1 MPPAAPSTGSRPA
14 RRPHP
19 ASLRAVDP
27 REETPITAERPE
39 TTDRRWPLWAARVLA
54 LVGFLDAAYLTASH
68 FAGLGLA
75 CGPGGGC
82 EAVTTSRWAT
92 LGSVPIAA
100 IGLGYYTMVNLI
112 AWTPA
117 TSLSRDL
124 VRALLVLTGAALAVS
139 AFLFY
144 LQAAVIDAWCRYCLI
159 SAGVTLLL
167 FLSVLALRRSV

>member
-1 MPPAAPSTGSRPA
+1 M
-14 RRPHP
+14 
-19 ASLRAVDP
+19 
-27 REETPITAERPE
+27 
-39 TTDRRWPLWAARVLA
+39 LA

-82 EAVTTSRWAT
+82 ETVTTSRWAT
-92 LGSVPIAA
+92 IGSVPIAA
-100 IGLGYYTMVNLI
+100 IGLGYYTMVNQN

-117 TSLSRDL
+117 DSLSRDL

-144 LQAAVIDAWCRYCLI
+144 LQAVVIEVWCRYCLL
-159 SAGVTLLL
+159 SAAVTALL
-167 FLSVLALRRSV
+167 FLCALLLRRSVRSQETVLS

>member
-1 MPPAAPSTGSRPA
+1 
-14 RRPHP
+14 
-19 ASLRAVDP
+19 VDP
-27 REETPITAERPE
+27 QEEGSLTIDRPE
-39 TTDRRWPLWAARVLA
+39 ATDRRWPLWVARFLA

-82 EAVTTSRWAT
+82 DMVTTSRWAT

-117 TSLSRDL
+117 TSLSREL

-139 AFLFY
+139 VFLVY
-144 LQAAVIDAWCRYCLI
+144 LQAAVIGAWCRYCLL
-159 SAGVTLLL
+159 SAAVTLLL
-167 FLSVLALRRSV
+167 FLTALALRRSVPSREAGPI

>member
-1 MPPAAPSTGSRPA
+1 MDPQEEGS
-14 RRPHP
+14 
-19 ASLRAVDP
+19 LTID
-27 REETPITAERPE
+27 RPE
-39 TTDRRWPLWAARVLA
+39 ATDRRWPLWVARFLA

-82 EAVTTSRWAT
+82 DMVTTSRWAT

-117 TSLSRDL
+117 TSLSREL

-139 AFLFY
+139 VFLVY
-144 LQAAVIDAWCRYCLI
+144 LQAAVIGAWCRYCLL
-159 SAGVTLLL
+159 SAAVTLLL
-167 FLSVLALRRSV
+167 FLTALALRRSVPSREAGPI

>member
-1 MPPAAPSTGSRPA
+1 M
-14 RRPHP
+14 
-19 ASLRAVDP
+19 DP
-27 REETPITAERPE
+27 RQQAPLTIERPD
-39 TTDRRWPLWAARVLA
+39 TTNRRWPLWAARALA
-54 LVGFLDAAYLTASH
+54 LIGFLDAAYLTASH

-82 EAVTTSRWAT
+82 ETVTTSRWAT

-117 TSLSRDL
+117 ASLSRDL

-144 LQAAVIDAWCRYCLI
+144 LQAAVIEAWCRYCLI

-167 FLSVLALRRSV
+167 FLSALTLHRSIRSS

>member
-1 MPPAAPSTGSRPA
+1 VYSREASTVNAPEATGGRAPIWVA
-14 RRPHP
+14 RF
-19 ASLRAVDP
+19 
-27 REETPITAERPE
+27 
-39 TTDRRWPLWAARVLA
+39 LA

-68 FAGLGLA
+68 FAGLGPA

-82 EAVTTSRWAT
+82 DTVTSSRWAT

-124 VRALLVLTGAALAVS
+124 VRALLVLTGAALVVS

-144 LQAAVIDAWCRYCLI
+144 LQAAVIEAWCRYCLV

-167 FLSVLALRRSV
+167 FLSALALLRSTRRS

>member
-1 MPPAAPSTGSRPA
+1 MRV
-14 RRPHP
+14 
-19 ASLRAVDP
+19 VDP
-27 REETPITAERPE
+27 RERGLITVGGSEAPRG
-39 TTDRRWPLWAARVLA
+39 RAPLWVARFLA

-92 LGSVPIAA
+92 VGSVPIAA

-124 VRALLVLTGAALAVS
+124 VRALLVLTGAALLVS

-144 LQAAVIDAWCRYCLI
+144 LQAVVIEAWCRYCLV

-167 FLSVLALRRSV
+167 FLSALALHRSTRSS

>member
-1 MPPAAPSTGSRPA
+1 
-14 RRPHP
+14 
-19 ASLRAVDP
+19 VDP
-27 REETPITAERPE
+27 QAPVTTEHPE
-39 TTDRRWPLWAARVLA
+39 ATSRCWPLWVARVLA

-82 EAVTTSRWAT
+82 ETVTTSRWAT
-92 LGSVPIAA
+92 IGSVPIAA
-100 IGLGYYTMVNLI
+100 IGLSYYTMVNLI

-117 TSLSRDL
+117 ASLSRDL
-124 VRALLVLTGAALAVS
+124 VRALLVLTGAALLVS

-144 LQAAVIDAWCRYCLI
+144 LQAAVIQAWCRYCLV

-167 FLSVLALRRSV
+167 FLSALALRRTV

>member
-1 MPPAAPSTGSRPA
+1 
-14 RRPHP
+14 
-19 ASLRAVDP
+19 LRAVDP
-27 REETPITAERPE
+27 REGSPVTIDAPE
-39 TTDRRWPLWAARVLA
+39 TTDRHWPLWAARFLA

-82 EAVTTSRWAT
+82 ETVTTSRWAT
-92 LGSVPIAA
+92 VGSVPIAA

-124 VRALLVLTGAALAVS
+124 VRALLVLTGAALVVS

-144 LQAAVIDAWCRYCLI
+144 LQAAVIEAWCRYCLV

-167 FLSVLALRRSV
+167 FLSALALLRSTRPS

>member
-1 MPPAAPSTGSRPA
+1 M
-14 RRPHP
+14 
-19 ASLRAVDP
+19 DP
-27 REETPITAERPE
+27 RPESSVTVDRPE
-39 TTDRRWPLWAARVLA
+39 TIPRRWPLWAARVLA

-82 EAVTTSRWAT
+82 EVVTTSRWAT
-92 LGSVPIAA
+92 IGSVPIAA

-124 VRALLVLTGAALAVS
+124 TRALLVLTGTALLVS

-144 LQAAVIDAWCRYCLI
+144 LQAAVIEAWCRYCLV
-159 SAGVTLLL
+159 SAAVTLLL
-167 FLSVLALRRSV
+167 FLSAVALHRTARTS